1 MNLSSLEDLPQ
12 AQGDGPLRHSLN
24 ATIEEHRVLLP
35 GCRGQLHL
43 MAVLIRGTRRLVET
57 HMTIAAEPQKLQ
69 ADAPAAAELLAVAP
83 RGNRSVSGSA
93 VGQMHR

>member
-1 MNLSSLEDLPQ
+1 
-12 AQGDGPLRHSLN
+12 
-24 ATIEEHRVLLP
+24 
-35 GCRGQLHL
+35 

-69 ADAPAAAELLAVAP
+69 ADTPAAAELLAVAA